1 MISTRE
7 RLRDLALIFFLLVV
21 ILMTAM
27 RYIFKFGAPSSSPGY
42 QETPFIF
49 WMIKYALVA
58 GVFGTILIGLN
69 KFRLWEWG
77 GFAVLAI
84 SAALGAYQS
93 DSRLVQIAA
102 LYVIIYGLLFVLA
115 RSSGFLARIEQVKNM
130 TKALWVLTVAGVV
143 FLLMQIGLYFTMGI
157 LPSHSHPN
165 SLIIRFGSF
174 LDDSLAFGI
183 LLPMFAGLCFYV
195 IANEAGKIIV
205 LLVTCMIAV
214 LTGSFTAMA
223 TTALFSVWLLR
234 QNRLLAASWLGL
246 IALIILTFRFQFHE
260 LWQQKSGS
268 ISAHLDGFNGLSSSV
283 ASASLSSS
291 VASAKGGGF
300 AESGYVLVYNNFGLI
315 ALIIILIFHGI
326 TFFACRRQ
334 LVRQTSAGLN
344 PFVGAVDGLN
354 FSAAVA
360 SLNLP
365 VIMIFPVYLLLA
377 LFAAIVIGLADT
389 ATTTGK
395 T

>member
-7 RLRDLALIFFLLVV
+7 RLRDLALILFLLAV

-42 QETPFIF
+42 QETPIIF
-49 WMIKYALVA
+49 WMIKYVLVA

-93 DSRLVQIAA
+93 DSRLIQIAA

-234 QNRLLAASWLGL
+234 QNRLLAASWLGV

-268 ISAHLDGFNGLSSSV
+268 ISAHLDGFNGLSFSA
-283 ASASLSSS
+283 ASD
-291 VASAKGGGF
+291 KGGGF

-315 ALIIILIFHGI
+315 ALVIILVFHGI

>member
-1 MISTRE
+1 MISTKE
-7 RLRDLALIFFLLVV
+7 RLRDLALILFLLAV

-42 QETPFIF
+42 QETPIIF
-49 WMIKYALVA
+49 WMIKYVLVV

-93 DSRLVQIAA
+93 DSRLIQIAA

-130 TKALWVLTVAGVV
+130 TKALWVLTVAGVF

-183 LLPMFAGLCFYV
+183 LLPMFAGLCFYA
-195 IANEAGKIIV
+195 IANEAGKIIF

-234 QNRLLAASWLGL
+234 QNRLLAASWSGL
-246 IALIILTFRFQFHE
+246 IALIILTFRFQLHE

-283 ASASLSSS
+283 ASA
-291 VASAKGGGF
+291 KGGGF
-300 AESGYVLVYNNFGLI
+300 TESGYVLVYNNFGLI
-315 ALIIILIFHGI
+315 ALVIILIFHGI

>member
-7 RLRDLALIFFLLVV
+7 RLRDLALILFLLAV

-42 QETPFIF
+42 QETPIIF
-49 WMIKYALVA
+49 WMIKYVLVA

-93 DSRLVQIAA
+93 DSRLIQIAA

-183 LLPMFAGLCFYV
+183 LLPMFAGLCFNV

-260 LWQQKSGS
+260 LWQQKSDS
-268 ISAHLDGFNGLSSSV
+268 ISAHLDGFNG
-283 ASASLSSS
+283 LSSS

-315 ALIIILIFHGI
+315 ALVIILIFHGI

-334 LVRQTSAGLN
+334 LVRQASAGLN

>member
-1 MISTRE
+1 
-7 RLRDLALIFFLLVV
+7 
-21 ILMTAM
+21 MTAM

-42 QETPFIF
+42 QETPIIF
-49 WMIKYALVA
+49 WMIKYVLVA
-58 GVFGTILIGLN
+58 GVFGTILTGLN

-93 DSRLVQIAA
+93 DSRLIQIAA

-115 RSSGFLARIEQVKNM
+115 RSSWFLARIEQVKNM

-234 QNRLLAASWLGL
+234 QNRLLAASWLGV

-268 ISAHLDGFNGLSSSV
+268 ISAHLDGFNGLSFSVNGLSSSV
-283 ASASLSSS
+283 NSLSSS
-291 VASAKGGGF
+291 VNGLSSSVNSLSSSAASDKGGGF

-315 ALIIILIFHGI
+315 ALVIILVVHGI